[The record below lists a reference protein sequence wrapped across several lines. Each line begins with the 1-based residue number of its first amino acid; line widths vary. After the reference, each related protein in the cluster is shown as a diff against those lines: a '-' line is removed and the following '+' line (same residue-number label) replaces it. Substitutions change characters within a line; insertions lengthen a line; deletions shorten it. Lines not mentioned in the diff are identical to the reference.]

1 MPPGSGIMHRARQ
14 RAAEMQET
22 RSIFT
27 RFRKINERDTCQQ
40 KRTGQVVSGAVT
52 ASTAIKAPIAA
63 LSIALSIALW
73 VSGAAGR
80 APPRA
85 VTSIRPAPPAVHG
98 IVISRGSSLLA

>member
-40 KRTGQVVSGAVT
+40 KRTGQVVSGA

-85 VTSIRPAPPAVHG
+85 VTSTRYIGVLVALSYQIA
-98 IVISRGSSLLA
+98 SS